1 MTKRSIIVGLCVI
14 LLSAAV
20 STSVEA
26 QQDKRQA
33 PRQKRDRTERVEKGE
48 RDGREKVVVMTKQ
61 ELATLISAIVTAAEE
76 EEENSAQEQQYST
89 CPEKRDIT
97 ITSNKDRDL
106 LYLLLQYHNLNAM
119 KASMPNFAQPIMQPG
134 QPISWGGQTYYPAGS
149 SNVVIAQG
157 AQPFAPAQTAQAKE
171 DKANQ
176 IQALEEEIA
185 RLKVAQQTPQRND
198 DQIAQQLAALRQQID
213 ELEKAPA
220 QAPVYNYDNRQVIHQ
235 DRSRNNVQLS
245 RSVFFK
251 VNSDVL
257 NAEGLEAVRNVAD
270 FVIGDP
276 RALVLVYGYAS
287 IDGPVDF
294 NNRLAAKRA
303 TSVIKAL
310 QAAGVPAAAIKRYD
324 NGVDTTPAKRTDAR
338 RVDMDVIY

>member
-1 MTKRSIIVGLCVI
+1 MTKKSIIVGLCVI

-20 STSVEA
+20 STPVEA

-33 PRQKRDRTERVEKGE
+33 PRQKRHRTERIERGE
-48 RDGREKVVVMTKQ
+48 RDRREKEVVMTKQ
-61 ELATLISAIVTAAEE
+61 ELATLINAIVTAAEE
-76 EEENSAQEQQYST
+76 DEMNNACPQQ
-89 CPEKRDIT
+89 RDIT
-97 ITSNKDRDL
+97 ITDNKDRDL

-119 KASMPNFAQPIMQPG
+119 KATPVYAQPG
-134 QPISWGGQTYYPAGS
+134 QPINVGGQLYYPAGS
-149 SNVVIAQG
+149 NFVVAQG
-157 AQPFAPAQTAQAKE
+157 AQGMSDAEKV
-171 DKANQ
+171 K
-176 IQALEEEIA
+176 ALEEELA
-185 RLKVAQQTPQRND
+185 RLKAAQQDPQRDD
-198 DQIAQQLAALRQQID
+198 DQIAQQLAALRNQLN

-220 QAPVYNYDNRQVIHQ
+220 QAPVYNYDNRRVIHQ

-270 FVIGDP
+270 FVINDP

-294 NNRLAAKRA
+294 NNKLAAKRA
-303 TSVIKAL
+303 ASVIKAL
-310 QAAGVPAAAIKRYD
+310 QEAGVPAAAIKRYD

>member
-1 MTKRSIIVGLCVI
+1 MTKKSIIVGLCVI

-26 QQDKRQA
+26 QQDQRQA
-33 PRQKRDRTERVEKGE
+33 PRQKRDRTERVERSE
-48 RDGREKVVVMTKQ
+48 RYRREKEVVMTKQ
-61 ELATLISAIVTAAEE
+61 ELASLINAIVTAAEE
-76 EEENSAQEQQYST
+76 QDAQEQCLN
-89 CPEKRDIT
+89 CPQERDIT
-97 ITSNKDRDL
+97 IVDNKDRDL

-119 KASMPNFAQPIMQPG
+119 KATPVYTQPG
-134 QPISWGGQTYYPAGS
+134 QPINVGGQLYYPAGS
-149 SNVVIAQG
+149 NLVVAQG
-157 AQPFAPAQTAQAKE
+157 AQGAQGMNDADRVK
-171 DKANQ
+171 
-176 IQALEEEIA
+176 ALEEELA
-185 RLKVAQQTPQRND
+185 RLKAAQQDPQRDN

-213 ELEKAPA
+213 ELEKAP
-220 QAPVYNYDNRQVIHQ
+220 VYNYDNRRVIHQ

-251 VNSDVL
+251 VNSDVI

-270 FVIGDP
+270 FVINDP

-287 IDGPVDF
+287 IDGPVGF
-294 NNRLAAKRA
+294 NNKLAAKRA
-303 TSVIKAL
+303 ASVIKAL
-310 QAAGVPAAAIKRYD
+310 QEAGVPAVAIKRYD

>member
-1 MTKRSIIVGLCVI
+1 MTN
-14 LLSAAV
+14 
-20 STSVEA
+20 
-26 QQDKRQA
+26 D
-33 PRQKRDRTERVEKGE
+33 DRVK
-48 RDGREKVVVMTKQ
+48 
-61 ELATLISAIVTAAEE
+61 
-76 EEENSAQEQQYST
+76 
-89 CPEKRDIT
+89 
-97 ITSNKDRDL
+97 
-106 LYLLLQYHNLNAM
+106 
-119 KASMPNFAQPIMQPG
+119 
-134 QPISWGGQTYYPAGS
+134 
-149 SNVVIAQG
+149 
-157 AQPFAPAQTAQAKE
+157 
-171 DKANQ
+171 
-176 IQALEEEIA
+176 ALEEELA
-185 RLKVAQQTPQRND
+185 RLKAAQQDPQRDN

-220 QAPVYNYDNRQVIHQ
+220 QTPVYNYDNRRVIHQ

-245 RSVFFK
+245 RSIFFK
-251 VNSDVL
+251 VNSDVI

-270 FVIGDP
+270 FVINDP

-303 TSVIKAL
+303 ASVIKAL

>member
-1 MTKRSIIVGLCVI
+1 MTKKSIIVGLCVI

-26 QQDKRQA
+26 QQDERQA
-33 PRQKRDRTERVEKGE
+33 PRQKRDRTERVDKGE

>member
-1 MTKRSIIVGLCVI
+1 MTKKSFIVGLCVI

-20 STSVEA
+20 STPVEA
-26 QQDKRQA
+26 QRDRRQA
-33 PRQKRDRTERVEKGE
+33 PRQKRDRTERFERSE
-48 RDGREKVVVMTKQ
+48 RDQREKEVVMTKQ
-61 ELATLISAIVTAAEE
+61 ELAMLVNAIVTAAEE
-76 EEENSAQEQQYST
+76 DEMDGCPQQ
-89 CPEKRDIT
+89 RDIT

-119 KASMPNFAQPIMQPG
+119 KASAPIYTQPG
-134 QPISWGGQTYYPAGS
+134 QPINVGGQLYYPAGS
-149 SNVVIAQG
+149 NLVVAQG
-157 AQPFAPAQTAQAKE
+157 AQGMNDA
-171 DKANQ
+171 DK
-176 IQALEEEIA
+176 IKALEEELA
-185 RLKVAQQTPQRND
+185 RLKAAQQDPQRD
-198 DQIAQQLAALRQQID
+198 EDQIAQQLSALRDQLN
-213 ELEKAPA
+213 ELEKASNEP
-220 QAPVYNYDNRQVIHQ
+220 PVYNYDNRKIIHQ

-251 VNSDVL
+251 VNSDVI

-270 FVIGDP
+270 FVINDP

-294 NNRLAAKRA
+294 NNKLAAKRA
-303 TSVIKAL
+303 ASVIKAL
-310 QAAGVPAAAIKRYD
+310 QEAGVPAAAIKRYD

>member
-1 MTKRSIIVGLCVI
+1 MTKKSFIVGLCVI

-20 STSVEA
+20 STPVEA
-26 QQDKRQA
+26 QRDRRQA
-33 PRQKRDRTERVEKGE
+33 PRQKRDRTERFERSE
-48 RDGREKVVVMTKQ
+48 RDQREKEVVMTKQ
-61 ELATLISAIVTAAEE
+61 ELAMLVNAIVTAAEE
-76 EEENSAQEQQYST
+76 DEMDGCPQQ
-89 CPEKRDIT
+89 RDIT

-119 KASMPNFAQPIMQPG
+119 KASAPIYTQPG
-134 QPISWGGQTYYPAGS
+134 QPINVGGQLYYPAGS
-149 SNVVIAQG
+149 NLVVTQGAQG
-157 AQPFAPAQTAQAKE
+157 ALPTNDA
-171 DKANQ
+171 DK
-176 IQALEEEIA
+176 IKALEEELA
-185 RLKVAQQTPQRND
+185 RLKAAQQDPQRD
-198 DQIAQQLAALRQQID
+198 DNQIAQQLAALRSQLN
-213 ELEKAPA
+213 ELEKASA
-220 QAPVYNYDNRQVIHQ
+220 QAPVYNYDNRRVIHQ

-257 NAEGLEAVRNVAD
+257 NAEGREAVRNVAD
-270 FVIGDP
+270 FVINDP

-294 NNRLAAKRA
+294 NNKLAAKRA
-303 TSVIKAL
+303 ASVIKAL
-310 QAAGVPAAAIKRYD
+310 QEAGVPAAAIKRYD

>member
-1 MTKRSIIVGLCVI
+1 MTKKSFIVGLCVI

-20 STSVEA
+20 STPVEA
-26 QQDKRQA
+26 QRDRRDA
-33 PRQKRDRTERVEKGE
+33 PRQKCDRTERIEKGE
-48 RDGREKVVVMTKQ
+48 RGQREKEVVMTKQ
-61 ELATLISAIVTAAEE
+61 ELAMLINAIVTAAEE
-76 EEENSAQEQQYST
+76 DEMSNACPQQ
-89 CPEKRDIT
+89 RDIT

-119 KASMPNFAQPIMQPG
+119 KASAPIYTQPG
-134 QPISWGGQTYYPAGS
+134 QPINVGGQLYYPAGS
-149 SNVVIAQG
+149 NLVVAQG
-157 AQPFAPAQTAQAKE
+157 AQGMNDA
-171 DKANQ
+171 DKVK
-176 IQALEEEIA
+176 ALEEELA
-185 RLKVAQQTPQRND
+185 RLKAAQQNPQRDD
-198 DQIAQQLAALRQQID
+198 DQIAQQLAALRSQLN
-213 ELEKAPA
+213 ELEKASEK
-220 QAPVYNYDNRQVIHQ
+220 APVYNYDNRRVIHQ

-251 VNSDVL
+251 VNSDVI

-270 FVIGDP
+270 FVINDP

-303 TSVIKAL
+303 ASVIKAL
-310 QAAGVPAAAIKRYD
+310 QEAGVPAVAIKRYD

>member
-1 MTKRSIIVGLCVI
+1 MTKKSIIVGLCVI

-33 PRQKRDRTERVEKGE
+33 PRQKRNRTERVVKGE
-48 RDGREKVVVMTKQ
+48 RDRREKVVVMTKQ
-61 ELATLISAIVTAAEE
+61 ELATLVNAIVTAAEE
-76 EEENSAQEQQYST
+76 KDATEEVRKPACTHAQQ
-89 CPEKRDIT
+89 RDIT
-97 ITSNKDRDL
+97 ITDDKDRDL

-119 KASMPNFAQPIMQPG
+119 KASVPTFAQPVMQAG
-134 QPISWGGQTYYPAGS
+134 QPISWGGQLYYPAGS
-149 SNVVIAQG
+149 NNLVVTQG
-157 AQPFAPAQTAQAKE
+157 AQGTNDA
-171 DKANQ
+171 DK
-176 IQALEEEIA
+176 IKALEDELA
-185 RLKVAQQTPQRND
+185 RLKNAQQNPQRND
-198 DQIAQQLAALRQQID
+198 DQIAQQLAALRSQID

-220 QAPVYNYDNRQVIHQ
+220 QTPVYNYDNRRVIHQ

-303 TSVIKAL
+303 ASVIKAL
-310 QAAGVPAAAIKRYD
+310 QEAGVPAAAIKRYD

>member
-1 MTKRSIIVGLCVI
+1 MTKKSIIVGLCVI
-14 LLSAAV
+14 FLSAAV

-26 QQDKRQA
+26 QQDKRQV
-33 PRQKRDRTERVEKGE
+33 PRQKRDRTERVDKGE
-48 RDGREKVVVMTKQ
+48 RNRREKVVVMTKQ
-61 ELATLISAIVTAAEE
+61 ELATLVSAIVTAAEE
-76 EEENSAQEQQYST
+76 NDTEEQQYST
-89 CPEKRDIT
+89 CPQERDIT
-97 ITSNKDRDL
+97 ITGDKDRDL
-106 LYLLLQYHNLNAM
+106 LYLLLQYHNRNAQS
-119 KASMPNFAQPIMQPG
+119 ATPVYAQPG
-134 QPISWGGQTYYPAGS
+134 QPLNIGGQLYYPAGS
-149 SNVVIAQG
+149 NIVVAQG
-157 AQPFAPAQTAQAKE
+157 AQGAPSTI
-171 DKANQ
+171 DANR
-176 IQALEEEIA
+176 INAFEEELA
-185 RLKVAQQTPQRND
+185 RLKAAQQDPQRDD
-198 DQIAQQLAALRQQID
+198 DQIAQQLAALRSQLN
-213 ELEKAPA
+213 ELEKASA

-294 NNRLAAKRA
+294 NNKLAAKRA
-303 TSVIKAL
+303 ASVIKAL

-338 RVDMDVIY
+338 RVDLDVIY

>member
-1 MTKRSIIVGLCVI
+1 MTKKSIIVGLCVI

-20 STSVEA
+20 STPVEA
-26 QQDKRQA
+26 QRDRRQA
-33 PRQKRDRTERVEKGE
+33 PRQKCDRTERIEKGE
-48 RDGREKVVVMTKQ
+48 RGQREKEVVMTKQ
-61 ELATLISAIVTAAEE
+61 ELAMLINAIVTAAEE
-76 EEENSAQEQQYST
+76 DEMSNACPQQ
-89 CPEKRDIT
+89 RDIT

-119 KASMPNFAQPIMQPG
+119 KATPVYTQPG
-134 QPISWGGQTYYPAGS
+134 QPINVGGQLYYPAGS
-149 SNVVIAQG
+149 NLVVAQG
-157 AQPFAPAQTAQAKE
+157 AQGMNDA
-171 DKANQ
+171 DKVK
-176 IQALEEEIA
+176 ALEEELA
-185 RLKVAQQTPQRND
+185 RLKAAQQNPQRDD
-198 DQIAQQLAALRQQID
+198 DQIAQQLAALRSQLN
-213 ELEKAPA
+213 ELEKASEK
-220 QAPVYNYDNRQVIHQ
+220 APVYNYDNRRVIHQ

-251 VNSDVL
+251 VNSDVI

-270 FVIGDP
+270 FVINDP

-303 TSVIKAL
+303 ASVIKAL
-310 QAAGVPAAAIKRYD
+310 QEAGVPAAAIKRYD

>member
-1 MTKRSIIVGLCVI
+1 MTKKSFIVGLCVI

-20 STSVEA
+20 STPVEA
-26 QQDKRQA
+26 QRDGRQA

-48 RDGREKVVVMTKQ
+48 RDRREKEVVMTKQ
-61 ELATLISAIVTAAEE
+61 ELATLINAIVTAAEE
-76 EEENSAQEQQYST
+76 DEMNNT
-89 CPEKRDIT
+89 CPQQRDIT
-97 ITSNKDRDL
+97 ITNNKDRDL

-119 KASMPNFAQPIMQPG
+119 KATPVYTQPG
-134 QPISWGGQTYYPAGS
+134 QPINVGGQLYYPAGS
-149 SNVVIAQG
+149 NLVVAQG
-157 AQPFAPAQTAQAKE
+157 AQEAQATNDA
-171 DKANQ
+171 DK
-176 IQALEEEIA
+176 IKALEEELA
-185 RLKVAQQTPQRND
+185 RLKAAQQNPQRDD
-198 DQIAQQLAALRQQID
+198 DQIAQQLAALRSQID

-220 QAPVYNYDNRQVIHQ
+220 QAPVYNYDNRRVIHQ

-257 NAEGLEAVRNVAD
+257 NAEGREAVRNVAD
-270 FVIGDP
+270 FVINDP

-294 NNRLAAKRA
+294 NNKLAAKRA
-303 TSVIKAL
+303 ASVIKAL
-310 QAAGVPAAAIKRYD
+310 QEAGVPAAAIKRYD

>member
-1 MTKRSIIVGLCVI
+1 MTKKSFIVGLCVI

-20 STSVEA
+20 STPVEA
-26 QQDKRQA
+26 QRDRRDA
-33 PRQKRDRTERVEKGE
+33 PRQKCDRTERIEKGE
-48 RDGREKVVVMTKQ
+48 RGQREKEVVMTKQ
-61 ELATLISAIVTAAEE
+61 ELAMLINAIVTAAEE
-76 EEENSAQEQQYST
+76 DEMSNACPQQ
-89 CPEKRDIT
+89 RDIT

-119 KASMPNFAQPIMQPG
+119 KASVPIYTQPG
-134 QPISWGGQTYYPAGS
+134 QPINVGGQLYYPAGS
-149 SNVVIAQG
+149 NLVVTQGGAQG
-157 AQPFAPAQTAQAKE
+157 MSDA
-171 DKANQ
+171 DKVK
-176 IQALEEEIA
+176 ALEEELA
-185 RLKVAQQTPQRND
+185 RLKAAQQEPQRDD
-198 DQIAQQLAALRQQID
+198 DQIAQQLSALRNQLN
-213 ELEKAPA
+213 ELEKASE
-220 QAPVYNYDNRQVIHQ
+220 QAPVYNYDNRRVIHQ

-257 NAEGLEAVRNVAD
+257 NAEGREAVRNVAD
-270 FVIGDP
+270 FVINDP

-294 NNRLAAKRA
+294 NNKLAAKRA
-303 TSVIKAL
+303 ASVIKAL
-310 QAAGVPAAAIKRYD
+310 QEAGVPAAAIKRYD

>member
-1 MTKRSIIVGLCVI
+1 MTKKSFIVGLCVI

-20 STSVEA
+20 STPVEA
-26 QQDKRQA
+26 QRDGRQA
-33 PRQKRDRTERVEKGE
+33 PRQKRDRTERFERSE
-48 RDGREKVVVMTKQ
+48 RDQREKEVVMTKQ
-61 ELATLISAIVTAAEE
+61 ELAMLVNAIVTAAEE
-76 EEENSAQEQQYST
+76 DEMDGCPQQ
-89 CPEKRDIT
+89 RDIT

-119 KASMPNFAQPIMQPG
+119 KASAPIYTQPG
-134 QPISWGGQTYYPAGS
+134 QPINVGGQLYYPAGS
-149 SNVVIAQG
+149 NLVVAQG
-157 AQPFAPAQTAQAKE
+157 AQGMNDA
-171 DKANQ
+171 DK
-176 IQALEEEIA
+176 IKALEEELA
-185 RLKVAQQTPQRND
+185 RLKAAQQDPQRD
-198 DQIAQQLAALRQQID
+198 EDQIAQQLSALRDQLN
-213 ELEKAPA
+213 ELEKASE
-220 QAPVYNYDNRQVIHQ
+220 QAPVYNYDNRRVIHQ

-251 VNSDVL
+251 VNSDVI

-270 FVIGDP
+270 FVINDP

-294 NNRLAAKRA
+294 NNKLAAKRA
-303 TSVIKAL
+303 ASVIKAL
-310 QAAGVPAAAIKRYD
+310 QEAGVPAAAIKRYD

>member
-1 MTKRSIIVGLCVI
+1 
-14 LLSAAV
+14 
-20 STSVEA
+20 
-26 QQDKRQA
+26 
-33 PRQKRDRTERVEKGE
+33 
-48 RDGREKVVVMTKQ
+48 
-61 ELATLISAIVTAAEE
+61 
-76 EEENSAQEQQYST
+76 
-89 CPEKRDIT
+89 
-97 ITSNKDRDL
+97 
-106 LYLLLQYHNLNAM
+106 M
-119 KASMPNFAQPIMQPG
+119 KAAPVYTQPG
-134 QPISWGGQTYYPAGS
+134 QPINVGGQLYYPAGS
-149 SNVVIAQG
+149 NLVVTQGAQG
-157 AQPFAPAQTAQAKE
+157 ALPTNDA
-171 DKANQ
+171 DK
-176 IQALEEEIA
+176 IKALEEDLA
-185 RLKVAQQTPQRND
+185 RLKAAQQDPQRDD
-198 DQIAQQLAALRQQID
+198 DQIAQQLAALRNQLD
-213 ELEKAPA
+213 ELEKAAA
-220 QAPVYNYDNRQVIHQ
+220 QAPVYNYDNRRVIHQ

-294 NNRLAAKRA
+294 NNKLAAKRA
-303 TSVIKAL
+303 ASVIKAL

>member
-1 MTKRSIIVGLCVI
+1 MTKKSIIVGLCVI

-20 STSVEA
+20 STPVEA
-26 QQDKRQA
+26 QRDRRQA
-33 PRQKRDRTERVEKGE
+33 PRQKRDRTERVERSE
-48 RDGREKVVVMTKQ
+48 RDRREKEVVMTKQ
-61 ELATLISAIVTAAEE
+61 ELATLINAIVTAAEE
-76 EEENSAQEQQYST
+76 DEMNNT
-89 CPEKRDIT
+89 CPQQRDIT
-97 ITSNKDRDL
+97 ITNNKDRDL

-119 KASMPNFAQPIMQPG
+119 KATPVYTQSG
-134 QPISWGGQTYYPAGS
+134 QPINVGGQLYYPAGS
-149 SNVVIAQG
+149 NLVVAQG
-157 AQPFAPAQTAQAKE
+157 AQRAQATNDA
-171 DKANQ
+171 DK
-176 IQALEEEIA
+176 IKALEEELT
-185 RLKVAQQTPQRND
+185 RLKAAQQNPQRDD
-198 DQIAQQLAALRQQID
+198 DQIAQQLAALRNQLN
-213 ELEKAPA
+213 ELEKASEK
-220 QAPVYNYDNRQVIHQ
+220 APVYNYDNRRVIHQ

-251 VNSDVL
+251 VNSDVI

-270 FVIGDP
+270 FVINDP

-303 TSVIKAL
+303 ASVIKAL
-310 QAAGVPAAAIKRYD
+310 QEAGVPAAAIKRYD

>member
-1 MTKRSIIVGLCVI
+1 MTKKSFIVGLCVI

-20 STSVEA
+20 STPVEA
-26 QQDKRQA
+26 QHDGRQA

-48 RDGREKVVVMTKQ
+48 RDRREKKVVMTKQ
-61 ELATLISAIVTAAEE
+61 ELATLINAIVTAAEE
-76 EEENSAQEQQYST
+76 DEMNDACPQQ
-89 CPEKRDIT
+89 RDIT
-97 ITSNKDRDL
+97 ITNNKDRDL

-119 KASMPNFAQPIMQPG
+119 KATPVYTQPG
-134 QPISWGGQTYYPAGS
+134 QPINVGGQLYYPAGS
-149 SNVVIAQG
+149 NLVVTQGAQG
-157 AQPFAPAQTAQAKE
+157 ALPTNDADRIK
-171 DKANQ
+171 
-176 IQALEEEIA
+176 ALEEELA
-185 RLKVAQQTPQRND
+185 RLKAAQQNPQRDD
-198 DQIAQQLAALRQQID
+198 DQIAQQLAALRSQLE
-213 ELEKAPA
+213 ELEKAPEK
-220 QAPVYNYDNRQVIHQ
+220 APVYNYDNRRVIHQ

-257 NAEGLEAVRNVAD
+257 NAEGREAVRNVAD
-270 FVIGDP
+270 FVINDP

-294 NNRLAAKRA
+294 NNKLAAKRA
-303 TSVIKAL
+303 ASVIKAL
-310 QAAGVPAAAIKRYD
+310 QEAGVPAAAIKRYD